1 MQELIGILVA
11 FLILGILIFNKI
23 DFGKSIIVAV
33 GVLLFIANPTFEGIK
48 WVFEIATSYDTLS
61 LVAIIISIGY
71 LGFLYK
77 DTDQVYRMIREL
89 RGLVPDRR
97 LVIASI
103 PAIFGLMPMPGGAL
117 VSAPMIDDE
126 GDALGANSIIKTV
139 TNWWFRHI
147 WFTIYVISPGLIIAA
162 ALADDVSVYQIALY
176 NIPIFIVQLFAGF
189 YWLRDRIDH
198 SDSKETSFKITVLIW
213 EFMPII
219 IALLLN
225 LVPTLINKVGLAK
238 VPVVPFY
245 ISIVVAII
253 FIIFQNRDRYNFKEM
268 GSVIKKGFSFDLL
281 MASFGIMIFKG
292 LIEKT
297 EALGPAV
304 SSLQTHIPLLLVV
317 ILVAIAIGLMFGHLP
332 SAVGVGFSILIP
344 ILPVVS
350 MKTVGLVYLFIYL
363 GYLVSPIHLCIILT
377 VEYFKTSLKMFYDE
391 IKVPFAI
398 LMIATII
405 RLLVSGAFFAF

>member
-1 MQELIGILVA
+1 MQDLIGIVLA
-11 FLILGILIFNKI
+11 FLILGVLIFKKI
-23 DFGKSIIVAV
+23 DFGKSILVAV
-33 GVLLFIANPTFEGIK
+33 SILLLIANPSMEGIG
-48 WVFEIATSYDTLS
+48 WVIEIGTSYDTLS

-77 DTDQVYRMIREL
+77 DTDQVFRMIREL
-89 RGLVPDRR
+89 RGMVPDRR

-117 VSAPMIDDE
+117 VSAPMIDNE
-126 GDALGANSIIKTV
+126 GDALGANGVIKTV

-147 WFTIYVISPGLIIAA
+147 WFTIYVLAPGLIIAA
-162 ALADDVSVYQIALY
+162 ALSKGISVYEIAIY
-176 NIPIFIVQLFAGF
+176 NSPIFVVQLFAGF
-189 YWLRDRIDH
+189 YWLRDRVKRSESRE
-198 SDSKETSFKITVLIW
+198 SDFKISILIW

-225 LVPTLINKVGLAK
+225 LAPTLINKLGIAE

-245 ISIVVAII
+245 LSILIAVI
-253 FIIFQNRDRYNFKEM
+253 FIIFQNKDRYSFKKM
-268 GSVIKKGFSFDLL
+268 PSVVKEGFSFDLL
-281 MASFGIMIFKG
+281 LASFGIMIFKG

-304 SSLQTHIPLLLVV
+304 SSLQTHIPLLVVV
-317 ILVAIAIGLMFGHLP
+317 IIVAVSIGLMFGHLP
-332 SAVGVGFSILIP
+332 SAIGVGFSILIP

-350 MKTVGLVYLFIYL
+350 VSTVGLVYLFIYL

-377 VEYFKTSLKMFYDE
+377 VEYFKTNLKIFYNE
-391 IKVPFAI
+391 IKIPFTI
-398 LMIATII
+398 LVII
-405 RLLVSGAFFAF
+405 TVVWLFVTGAFFTF

>member
-1 MQELIGILVA
+1 MQDLIGILIA
-11 FLILGILIFNKI
+11 FLILGVLIFKKV
-23 DFGKSIIVAV
+23 DFGKSILVAV
-33 GVLLFIANPTFEGIK
+33 GVLLLIANPSMEGLR
-48 WVFEIATSYDTLS
+48 WVYEIGTSYDTLS

-89 RGLVPDRR
+89 RGMVPDRR

-117 VSAPMIDDE
+117 VSAPMIDEE
-126 GDALGANSIIKTV
+126 GDALGTNGIIKTV

-162 ALADDVSVYQIALY
+162 ALAGDVSVYQIALY

-189 YWLRDRIDH
+189 YWLRDRVDH
-198 SDSKETSFKITVLIW
+198 SDSKETSFKIPVLIW

-245 ISIVVAII
+245 ISIVVAIT

-268 GSVIKKGFSFDLL
+268 RSALKEGFSFDLL

-292 LIEKT
+292 LIKKT

-304 SSLQTHIPLLLVV
+304 SSLQAHIPLFLVV
-317 ILVAIAIGLMFGHLP
+317 ILVAVGIGLMFGHLP
-332 SAVGVGFSILIP
+332 SAIGVGFSILIP

-350 MKTVGLVYLFIYL
+350 MKTVGLVYIFIYL

-391 IKVPFAI
+391 IKVPFTI
-398 LMIATII
+398 LVIATIVW
-405 RLLVSGAFFAF
+405 LLVSGAFFAF